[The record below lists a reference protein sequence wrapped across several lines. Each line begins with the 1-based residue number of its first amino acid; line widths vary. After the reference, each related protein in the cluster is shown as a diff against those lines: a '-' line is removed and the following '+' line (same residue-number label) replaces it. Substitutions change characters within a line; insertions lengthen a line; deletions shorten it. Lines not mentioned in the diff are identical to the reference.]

1 MPINL
6 TKNQALILNIFYTN
20 PEKSFYF
27 RELSRMLN
35 KAPGVFQKDINNL
48 ETEGIIISNFIGRSR
63 FFKLNKQY
71 PLYKEY
77 RSIIIKTIGLEK
89 IISKKLHNI
98 KGINNA
104 FIFGSYAQ
112 GTTDNFS
119 DIDIIIVGDTNE
131 KILEK
136 IFLPLEKEFNRE
148 INYTL
153 YNPEEFDK
161 KKKINPFLKNILDKK
176 IIKLI

>member
-27 RELSRMLN
+27 RELARMLN

-48 ETEGIIISNFIGRSR
+48 VVEGIILSNFIGRSR

-77 RSIIIKTIGLEK
+77 KSIILKTMGIDK
-89 IISKKLHNI
+89 IISKKLQNI
-98 KGINNA
+98 AGIKKA

-112 GTTDNFS
+112 GTMDNFS
-119 DIDIIIVGDTNE
+119 DIDIIINGNTNE

-148 INYTL
+148 INYSL
-153 YNPEEFDK
+153 YSPAEFEEK
-161 KKKINPFLKNILDKK
+161 QKTNSFLKNVLSQK
-176 IIKLI
+176 IVSLI

>member
-1 MPINL
+1 MHINL
-6 TKNQALILNIFYTN
+6 TKNQALILNIFYIN
-20 PEKSFYF
+20 PDKSFYF
-27 RELSRMLN
+27 RELARMLN

-48 ETEGIIISNFIGRSR
+48 ETEGIITSNFIGCSR

-77 RSIIIKTIGLEK
+77 RSIILKTMGLEK
-89 IISKKLHNI
+89 IIAKKLHNI
-98 KGINNA
+98 TGIKKA

-112 GTTDNFS
+112 GTADNFS
-119 DIDIIIVGDTNE
+119 DIDIIIIGNTDE

-136 IFLPLEKEFNRE
+136 IFLPLEKEFDRE

-153 YNPEEFDK
+153 YNPAEFK
-161 KKKINPFLKNILDKK
+161 KKQQTNPFLKTAMAKK